1 MRICFYHPLNP
12 DALPG
17 YKKFAQAIAVDN
29 FVQADVRKI
38 DTNLYRAR
46 LNIRDR
52 LLFSLYR
59 YQGET
64 VCLVLEYVNATIFYR
79 LISLVLGKEPELK
92 IAQQL
97 VLGFYRILKTPNKS
111 QLSSWFTRVHESG
124 SAELRRMAAG
134 MEADAAAICEAISS
148 RWSNGVVEGHVNR
161 LKMLKR
167 QMYGRAG
174 FELLRQ
180 RVMSPLA

>member
-1 MRICFYHPLNP
+1 SLFACRESHFSAYLTLWFPLLIWWTP
-12 DALPG
+12 LCLIRQILTRR
-17 YKKFAQAIAVDN
+17 F
-29 FVQADVRKI
+29 R
-38 DTNLYRAR
+38 LYAY
-46 LNIRDR
+46 I
-52 LLFSLYR
+52 
-59 YQGET
+59 Q
-64 VCLVLEYVNATIFYR
+64 LE
-79 LISLVLGKEPELK
+79 
-92 IAQQL
+92 
-97 VLGFYRILKTPNKS
+97 FYRILKTQNKS

-124 SAELRRMAAG
+124 SAEFRRVAAG